1 MSRHR
6 SAATRAEVEKLFR
19 SDEER
24 EVRERLKKEISGS
37 KRTCMEAMSALV
49 LANHKGEKM
58 DIIADM
64 LKRSSKFGSVTDK
77 QHEYAASIITK
88 SHMDHLLDI
97 MARAEA
103 GEDTVE
109 MAGDGAGGE
118 ARAEADRDV
127 GDGAQPQFRHLLTG
141 AQKLLNE
148 RKMSEQLGSVAC
160 WVR

>member
-1 MSRHR
+1 MTRHR

-24 EVRERLKKEISGS
+24 EVRERLKKEISES

-49 LANHKGEKM
+49 LANHTGEKM
-58 DIIADM
+58 DIIKDM

-97 MARAEA
+97 MARVDA

-109 MAGDGAGGE
+109 LAPV
-118 ARAEADRDV
+118 AEVKAE
-127 GDGAQPQFRHLLTG
+127 P
-141 AQKLLNE
+141 KPE
-148 RKMSEQLGSVAC
+148 RKRIEMTATELNPNFGIF
-160 WVR
+160 